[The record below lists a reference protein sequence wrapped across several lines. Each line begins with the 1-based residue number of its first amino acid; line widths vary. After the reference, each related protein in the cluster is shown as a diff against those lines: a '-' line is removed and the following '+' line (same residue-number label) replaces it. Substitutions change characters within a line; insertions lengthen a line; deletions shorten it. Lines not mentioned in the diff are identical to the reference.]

1 MNRFCA
7 ILVFVQFLYY
17 PLSAQKTGEK
27 LSLQEVLNVIEKQ
40 YGVTFTYADENIS
53 DVFVIPPSPSFTL
66 RQTLDYLRQNS
77 ELDYVPV
84 SEEIISVGKPQPKFI
99 DLCGTITDAESKEV
113 ISGATIQVGTLAGIS
128 NERGFFQIKN
138 ISQSDTL
145 LVRYI
150 GFVTL
155 QVPVDQAIKD
165 SCAQIFM
172 RQNTIKLQEVIVSNF
187 ILRGI
192 DINSDGSIR
201 IDAKTMGILPG
212 LTDPDVLQTIQAMP
226 GIQSINETVS
236 DINVRGGTND
246 QNLIFWNGIKMYQSG
261 HFFGMISGF
270 NPYLTEKVVLI
281 KNGTTTAL
289 SDGVSSTIDIL
300 TEDRVNSKFSGGAG
314 INMINADIFL
324 KIPLA
329 PKVSMQLSGRK
340 SISDLVETPTYE
352 QYFERV
358 FGDTDVTDDISG
370 GTDSIG
376 DSNQQFNF
384 YDVTAKL
391 LYDITP
397 RDKLRANF
405 LSINNKISYEES
417 GYLNN
422 VYQSKT
428 SGLEQH
434 SLAGAI
440 KYHRL
445 WSNKVQTNAQ
455 LYFSG
460 YNLEAI
466 NFDVSYDQR
475 LIQENKVMDTGLKLD
490 TRIALSNTLDIFTG
504 YQFYEVGISNLEDIN
519 NPIFRRLIKRVVRSH
534 ALFGEANYTSKSND
548 TNLRFGLRGNYFE
561 KFNRFIPE
569 PRVAFNQKFLSHF
582 SFELL
587 GEMKSQS
594 TSQIIDFQND
604 FLGVEKRR
612 WVLSNEEDIPIAQS
626 KQISAGLRYQQGGF
640 LISVDGYN
648 KFVEGITSSSQG
660 FQNQFQYV
668 RSAGSYDV
676 TGVDVLLN
684 QFIGKLTTWLSYS
697 FADNKYNFAEF
708 NPSIFPNNFDIRHT
722 ATLGS
727 SYQRENFQVSAGINW
742 RTGKPFTQGLGVDN
756 GEIQYDIPNNSRLQN
771 YLRLDVSAKYWFRFS
786 DGVKGEIG
794 ASIWNLINT
803 ENVVN
808 VFFQADE
815 NNNLKSIQQ
824 YALGFTPNV
833 MFRVSF

>member
-1 MNRFCA
+1 VNRFCA

-27 LSLQEVLNVIEKQ
+27 LPLQEVLQVIEKQ

-53 DVFVIPPSPSFTL
+53 GVFVIPPSPSFTL
-66 RQTLDYLRQNS
+66 SQTLEYLRQITS
-77 ELDYVPV
+77 L
-84 SEEIISVGKPQPKFI
+84 IIEPISDDNIAISKPLPLLI
-99 DLCGTITDAESKEV
+99 NLCGTIADAESKEA
-113 ISGATIQVGTLAGIS
+113 IAGATIQVGTFAGIS

-138 ISQSDTL
+138 IRQNDTL
-145 LVRYI
+145 LVRYV
-150 GFVTL
+150 GYTTL
-155 QVPVDQAIKD
+155 HVPVGQVIKD

-187 ILRGI
+187 IIRGI
-192 DINSDGSIR
+192 DINSDGAIR
-201 IDAKTMGILPG
+201 INATTMGILPG

-281 KNGTTTAL
+281 KNGTTTSL

-300 TEDRVNSKFSGGAG
+300 TEDRVNRKFSGGAG
-314 INMINADIFL
+314 INMINADLFL

-340 SISDLVETPTYE
+340 SISDMVETPTYE
-352 QYFERV
+352 QYFDRV
-358 FGDTDVTDDISG
+358 FGNTDVTDDISG

-384 YDVTAKL
+384 YDVTAKI

-397 RDKLRANF
+397 RDKLRVNF

-422 VYQSKT
+422 VYESNT

-434 SLAGAI
+434 SLAGSI
-440 KYHRL
+440 NYHRL
-445 WSNKVQTNAQ
+445 WSDKLQTNAQ

-460 YNLEAI
+460 YDLEAI
-466 NFDVSYDQR
+466 NYDVSFDQR
-475 LIQENKVMDTGLKLD
+475 LIQENKVMDAGLKMD
-490 TRIALSNTLDIFTG
+490 ARVALSNTLDIFTG

-519 NPIFRRLIKRVVRSH
+519 NPTFRRLIKRVLRSH
-534 ALFGEANYTSKSND
+534 ALFGEANYTSKSNN
-548 TNLRFGLRGNYFE
+548 TNLRFGLRGNYYE

-612 WVLSNEEDIPIAQS
+612 WVLANEVDIPIAQS
-626 KQISAGLRYQQGGF
+626 RQISAGLRYQQGGF
-640 LISVDGYN
+640 LISVDGYS

-668 RSAGSYDV
+668 RSEGSFSVNGIDM
-676 TGVDVLLN
+676 LLN
-684 QFIGKLTTWLSYS
+684 QFIGKFSTWLSYS
-697 FADNKYNFAEF
+697 FADNQYDFSEF
-708 NPSIFPNNFDIRHT
+708 NPSVFPNNLDIRHT
-722 ATLGS
+722 STLGS
-727 SYQRENFQVSAGINW
+727 SYQMENFQVSAGINW

-756 GEIQYDIPNNSRLQN
+756 GAIQYDIPNSSRLQN

-794 ASIWNLINT
+794 ASVWNLLNT

-808 VFFQADE
+808 VFYQADE
-815 NNNLKSIQQ
+815 NNNLNSIQQ